1 MNKSDTLK
9 EEFWQRS
16 DETIQNKAQREKK
29 KNVRERRIEWK
40 CLTHSVGALKE
51 EVKENGTEATFNE
64 KIAGIFSA
72 IDIKPQKLNK
82 LQGT

>member
-29 KNVRERRIEWK
+29 EWK
-40 CLTHSVGALKE
+40 RKEDRMKMSNPFGGSLKRRSKRE
-51 EVKENGTEATFNE
+51 WDRSN
-64 KIAGIFSA
+64 I
-72 IDIKPQKLNK
+72 
-82 LQGT
+82 

>member
-29 KNVRERRIEWK
+29 ECKRKEDRMKMSNPFSGSLERRSKREWDR
-40 CLTHSVGALKE
+40 S
-51 EVKENGTEATFNE
+51 N
-64 KIAGIFSA
+64 I
-72 IDIKPQKLNK
+72 
-82 LQGT
+82 